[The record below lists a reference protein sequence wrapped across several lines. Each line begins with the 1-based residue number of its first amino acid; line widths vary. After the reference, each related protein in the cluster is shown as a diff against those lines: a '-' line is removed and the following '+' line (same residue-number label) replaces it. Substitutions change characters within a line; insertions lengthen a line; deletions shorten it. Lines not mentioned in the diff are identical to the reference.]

1 MRENLQALKQGNEQT
16 RNLLNDLITTVKDA
30 SLQTRISQL
39 KTSTKRKQIRC
50 MSLWF
55 IMKLV
60 EEALA
65 QISRSEFREDI
76 TDAKTS
82 IDK

>member
-1 MRENLQALKQGNEQT
+1 
-16 RNLLNDLITTVKDA
+16 
-30 SLQTRISQL
+30 
-39 KTSTKRKQIRC
+39 
-50 MSLWF
+50 
-55 IMKLV
+55 MKLA

>member
-1 MRENLQALKQGNEQT
+1 
-16 RNLLNDLITTVKDA
+16 
-30 SLQTRISQL
+30 
-39 KTSTKRKQIRC
+39 
-50 MSLWF
+50 
-55 IMKLV
+55 MKLV

-65 QISRSEFREDI
+65 QIRRSEFREDI

>member
-1 MRENLQALKQGNEQT
+1 
-16 RNLLNDLITTVKDA
+16 
-30 SLQTRISQL
+30 
-39 KTSTKRKQIRC
+39 
-50 MSLWF
+50 
-55 IMKLV
+55 MKLV

-82 IDK
+82 IEKEWNEKYKRRNDLFWRYQKD